1 MERIKMII
9 QKRGDLMKIIRVSYG
24 KPSIPKDKREY
35 QINGFG
41 AVGTLK
47 EFKETFPF
55 ETFEIIDNKQR

>member
-1 MERIKMII
+1 
-9 QKRGDLMKIIRVSYG
+9 MKIIRVSYG